1 MTAKSLPHQD
11 EKHVFDRGVVH
22 ARYGGFAPDSG
33 IGHFQGLPIFL
44 LYHDSAYNRLKPIP
58 WQGPV
63 PYHAQTGVFD
73 VVWYKILNLSHISE
87 PKTPHPDQTSGQD
100 PSPRWREVAHSAG
113 RWTDGRT
120 DAKPTKP
127 RHRPLRGSPPGPA
140 IKDGLRPPAGA
151 RTIPTASG
159 SRESSSHL
167 VPACAELGP
176 MLDALECGHEVAG
189 ADRGTLVLGGHQ
201 CGFGPD
207 GAHFGAAPALGSL
220 GDVGQR
226 QLALA

>member
-1 MTAKSLPHQD
+1 MRK
-11 EKHVFDRGVVH
+11 
-22 ARYGGFAPDSG
+22 
-33 IGHFQGLPIFL
+33 
-44 LYHDSAYNRLKPIP
+44 
-58 WQGPV
+58 
-63 PYHAQTGVFD
+63 TGVFD
-73 VVWYKILNLSHISE
+73 VVWHKILDLPHTLE
-87 PKTPHPDQTSGQD
+87 QKTPHPNQTCRQD
-100 PSPRWREVAHSAG
+100 PSPPSGG
-113 RWTDGRT
+113 RWHAAPEGGQTAERMQNRRNT
-120 DAKPTKP
+120 RPH
-127 RHRPLRGSPPGPA
+127 HRPLRGSPPGPA